1 MLAQTSSYVGWANVD
16 ESNTDTF
23 AGTASYVTWANVDE
37 SNTDTFAGTASYAM
51 LAQTSSYVGW
61 ANVDESNTDTFA
73 GTASYAMLAQTSSY
87 VGWANVDESNTDTFA
102 GTASYVTWANVDE
115 SNTDTFAGTSSFATT
130 AQTALSVAYSNVTGI
145 TNTSQFA
152 GTASYALKAE
162 SLLTGITIDVAQ
174 ITASAIQV
182 TNLNVVTVTSS
193 IIYASG
199 SNIFG
204 NSLSNTHQFT
214 GSVSITGSL
223 TVDKIATVNTLV
235 INTTGTPAT
244 VITNEITG
252 ITTPTVIDSFAD
264 TAGYAAKWF
273 VSVRDGSGNYR
284 ASEVMAAWN
293 STGNVT
299 VFTEYSTVDIGNT
312 DPLVLSAVIDGG
324 NNVTLVA
331 TPASGNW
338 SVRITRIL
346 M

>member
-1 MLAQTSSYVGWANVD
+1 MLAKTSSYVTWANVD
-16 ESNTDTF
+16 DKNTDTF
-23 AGTASYVTWANVDE
+23 AGTASYVAWANVDE
-37 SNTDTFAGTASYAM
+37 SNSDTFLGTASY
-51 LAQTSSYVGW
+51 
-61 ANVDESNTDTFA
+61 
-73 GTASYAMLAQTSSY
+73 
-87 VGWANVDESNTDTFA
+87 
-102 GTASYVTWANVDE
+102 
-115 SNTDTFAGTSSFATT
+115 ATT

-145 TNTSQFA
+145 NNGSQFA
-152 GTASYALKAE
+152 GTASYALKAQ
-162 SLLTGITIDVAQ
+162 SLLDGININVTQ
-174 ITASAIQV
+174 ITASSIQV

-223 TVDKIATVNTLV
+223 SVDKTATVNTLV
-235 INTTGTPAT
+235 VNTTGTPAT

-273 VSVRDGSGNYR
+273 VSIRDGSGNYR

-293 STGNVT
+293 STGNIT

-312 DPLVLSAVIDGG
+312 NPLVLSAAIDGG